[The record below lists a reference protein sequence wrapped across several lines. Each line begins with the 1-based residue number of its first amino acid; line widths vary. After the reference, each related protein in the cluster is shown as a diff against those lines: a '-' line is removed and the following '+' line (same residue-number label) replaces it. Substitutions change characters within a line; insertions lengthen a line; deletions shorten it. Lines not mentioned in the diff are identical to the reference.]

1 MCNFPSLRLGSYGRV
16 LPARVIL
23 SGSAGLS
30 LGLCSRWAFRGRS
43 GIWSPFQ
50 GLGDLVPRTQ
60 GDALGWGWWAPL
72 VRRASEH
79 AEIDEY
85 ALHRGSAN
93 VQSSTES
100 TIFHGMLKTER
111 TLDSTTPAAVE
122 KLRLPGGSLFIL
134 PVHSQHRGRVFLP
147 FADDDPKCA
156 EVMSKVLMLARDSEI
171 RDPGILEQLRG

>member
-1 MCNFPSLRLGSYGRV
+1 MSAPLTVMKEGIFWGEGDWAAGDAVCNFPSLRLGSYSKV
-16 LPARVIL
+16 LPACVIL

-43 GIWSPFQ
+43 GVRSPFQ

-72 VRRASEH
+72 VRRANEH
-79 AEIDEY
+79 AEIDGY
-85 ALHRGSAN
+85 ALHPSIAN
-93 VQSSTES
+93 VQ
-100 TIFHGMLKTER
+100 
-111 TLDSTTPAAVE
+111 
-122 KLRLPGGSLFIL
+122 RLPGGSLFIL